1 MFLTELSE
9 AGGHA
14 GVFIDV
20 GDKTEDRTS
29 PSTYTEAEWCR
40 CFMAACSSWSSCVPF
55 TKFRV
60 NIYRMLGHRR
70 EACPDKE
77 ICYLGLF
84 NSVVVEMN
92 AFKINR
98 SI

>member
-1 MFLTELSE
+1 M
-9 AGGHA
+9 
-14 GVFIDV
+14 
-20 GDKTEDRTS
+20 
-29 PSTYTEAEWCR
+29 
-40 CFMAACSSWSSCVPF
+40 PF

-98 SI
+98 SIWGGQLGGKLGGFMAKIQHCLCKSTCMPYH